1 MEKRPD
7 KLWARKRSRFRYR
20 VQVAGSEKRP
30 RLAVFRSLKHIYVQ
44 AIDDQRSVTLASACT
59 LDKEF
64 RSSGFR
70 GNNVEGARKIGE
82 MIGKK
87 LVEKGFQGATFDR
100 GGFRYRGRVKALG
113 EGARAAGLKI

>member
-7 KLWARKRSRFRYR
+7 KLWARKRARFRYR
-20 VQVAGSEKRP
+20 FQVTGSDKRP

-44 AIDDQRSVTLASACT
+44 AIDDHLAVTVASAST
-59 LDKEF
+59 RDKDF
-64 RSSGFR
+64 RSSGLR

-82 MIGKK
+82 LIGKK
-87 LVEKGFQGATFDR
+87 LVDKGLRGATFDR

-113 EGARAAGLKI
+113 EGARAAGIKI